1 MRANTWWI
9 GCILLLCGGLL
20 LKVSLDM
27 DASRQ
32 RGALVD
38 GNQPDFFM
46 ARATTRIYDEAGN
59 VAYLLSAERW
69 SHVRGESGVSLEQPT
84 LIAHRAESSQH
95 WQAQAERGYWV
106 ESDGMLTLDQNVS
119 FELWERQQRLQQLL
133 SPHMQI
139 DYRRRTAHTD
149 TPVRLLAEQ
158 GEMSGKGIDIDL
170 VAGKAVLPAQVRGR
184 YLPGQPGTS
193 K

>member
-32 RGALVD
+32 RGGLVD
-38 GNQPDFFM
+38 DNQPDFFM
-46 ARATTRIYDEAGN
+46 ARAATRIYDEEGR

-69 SHVRGESGVSLEQPT
+69 SHVRGELGISLAQPN
-84 LIAHRAESSQH
+84 LIAHRTESSQR

-106 ESDGMLTLDQNVS
+106 ESDGVLTLDQAVT
-119 FELWERQQRLQQLL
+119 FELWAQQRRLQQLL
-133 SPHMQI
+133 TPHMQI

-149 TPVRLLAEQ
+149 APVRLLAEQ
-158 GEMSGKGIDIDL
+158 GEMSGNGIDIDL
-170 VAGKAVLPAQVRGR
+170 VAGKAVLPSQVRGH
-184 YLPGQPGTS
+184 YLPSQPGAS